1 MVARLGNGSMRD
13 ALSLMDRLL
22 ASGEKKVT
30 VTLLQEL
37 LGVPDRDLVSGLID
51 AVADGEPK
59 AALERADELAK
70 RGVSGDQMLETL
82 LERFRD
88 LMVLA
93 ACGPETELVE
103 LSGQQR
109 QEETRRAARFDAA
122 GVVHMIA
129 LCESVQRAIK
139 NTSTP
144 RALPDALVVRLAMTE
159 KLADVTAVVARLGG
173 TSAANGAAAGAAS
186 AKKR

>member
-22 ASGEKKVT
+22 ASGEKKLT
-30 VTLLQEL
+30 VALLESL
-37 LGVPDRDLVSGLID
+37 LGLPDRELISSLID
-51 AVADGEPK
+51 AVADGNPK
-59 AALERADELAK
+59 TALERSDELAK
-70 RGVSGDQMLETL
+70 RGVSADQMIEAV
-82 LERFRD
+82 LERLRD

-103 LSGQQR
+103 LSG
-109 QEETRRAARFDAA
+109 AARKEEVARAGKFDAA

-139 NTSTP
+139 SSSSP
-144 RALPDALVVRLAMTE
+144 RALTDALIVRLAMTD
-159 KLADVTAVVARLGG
+159 KLADVTAIVTG
-173 TSAANGAAAGAAS
+173 SAAVKAGGPP